1 MYLNA
6 ITLFV
11 RYYIVILLLF
21 FFFTILTLS
30 SYFRPFLVI
39 QTKPKTESSNLQVA
53 AMSGTFNLLQLLQAP
68 STKLFLKSSHLPK
81 GSSFLHSLDFNLSF
95 SFFFFFFHLLTHL
108 FALISS
114 EKLQDI
120 NLFHAQ
126 NWKHRTHLPIQR
138 KKRENNKCS
147 FRKYFKNC

>member
-1 MYLNA
+1 MQLLYFLG
-6 ITLFV
+6 T
-11 RYYIVILLLF
+11 ILQFYF
-21 FFFTILTLS
+21 FFCFTILTLS
-30 SYFRPFLVI
+30 SYFRTFLVI

-53 AMSGTFNLLQLLQAP
+53 AMSGTFNLLQLLQSP

-95 SFFFFFFHLLTHL
+95 SFFFFHLLTHL
-108 FALISS
+108 FVLISS

-126 NWKHRTHLPIQR
+126 NRKHRTHLPIQR
-138 KKRENNKCS
+138 KKRENNKFS